1 MQTKAKME
9 WQTQTNTF
17 WIVCATH
24 FWYCILVMIY
34 EVGPTTSYDIVTP
47 EPILN
52 QP

>member
-24 FWYCILVMIY
+24 FWYFGDDLWRWA
-34 EVGPTTSYDIVTP
+34 YDIVTP